1 MLPGP
6 LPREVAGYLFIA
18 TQFSPDAKCGFL
30 HLWASSPP
38 EHFCVLFPEGGPA
51 AGVAERGATS
61 RGGASRDLLSVLGLC
76 CSPAV
81 AVSVS
86 WDGVSQVLVGKPIAA
101 CGHHYVQLPSACC
114 RGPHKNGKASRGSVG
129 SNVFTAFSVQLSPKG
144 ERGHDEKVSVATCF
158 FSVLFLSKETAA
170 RKCGGQLRRWRH
182 ASLPAG
188 MQAAF
193 QWVMASDSDTRQL
206 ASRSPRWMWR
216 DDI

>member
-38 EHFCVLFPEGGPA
+38 EHFCVSFPEGGPA
-51 AGVAERGATS
+51 TGVAERGATS

-76 CSPAV
+76 RSPAV
-81 AVSVS
+81 AASVS

-144 ERGHDEKVSVATCF
+144 ERGHDERVSVATCF

-170 RKCGGQLRRWRH
+170 RKVGGSFAGGDMPVSPPGCRRLF
-182 ASLPAG
+182 SG
-188 MQAAF
+188 
-193 QWVMASDSDTRQL
+193 
-206 ASRSPRWMWR
+206 
-216 DDI
+216 

>member
-38 EHFCVLFPEGGPA
+38 EHFCVSFPEGGPA

-76 CSPAV
+76 HSPAV
-81 AVSVS
+81 AASVS

-114 RGPHKNGKASRGSVG
+114 RGPPKTAKLHVALWGVMCSRPLVFNCLRRVSEVTMKGSLLPLASSPSSSFRKKQPPVSVG
-129 SNVFTAFSVQLSPKG
+129 GSFAGGDMPVSPPGCRRLFSG
-144 ERGHDEKVSVATCF
+144 
-158 FSVLFLSKETAA
+158 
-170 RKCGGQLRRWRH
+170 
-182 ASLPAG
+182 
-188 MQAAF
+188 
-193 QWVMASDSDTRQL
+193 
-206 ASRSPRWMWR
+206 
-216 DDI
+216 